1 MKGGYMAKTNSRRTI
16 YLGTIVLGLVTASL
30 YSEPSQQRT
39 FMSPQDA
46 IQATIEASE
55 RNDTAALREIFGADS
70 KNIIE
75 SGDPSQDKT
84 DRAGFASMARQKME
98 INQDSSNADR
108 ATFTIGDEDWP
119 FPVPLV
125 RNDGKWRFDTA
136 AGKMEILAHR
146 IGENEL
152 DAIDMSRAFAEA
164 ELEYAKTPRDGV
176 LEYAQKMKGSSPKH
190 DGLYG
195 EGDTQNP
202 ISNDFANAVASGK
215 PFHGYYFKILTAQ
228 GASAPGGAL
237 NYVVNGRMIG
247 GFALVAWPAEYEAS
261 GVKTFVVS
269 HHGVVFEKDLG
280 SKTSVLVSQMSRF
293 DPDSSWREVRGE

>member
-1 MKGGYMAKTNSRRTI
+1 MSPTNSRRTI
-16 YLGTIVLGLVTASL
+16 YLGTIVLGLTTAIL
-30 YSEPSQQRT
+30 YSAPQQRT
-39 FMSPQDA
+39 FASPQDA

-55 RNDTAALREIFGADS
+55 RNDTAALREIFGPDS
-70 KNIIE
+70 KNLVE
-75 SGDPSQDKT
+75 SGDPNQDKT
-84 DRAGFASMARQKME
+84 DRAGFVSMARQKME
-98 INQDSSNADR
+98 INQDPSNSDR

-125 RNDGKWRFDTA
+125 RTDGKWRFDTA

-152 DAIDMSRAFAEA
+152 NAIDMSRAFAAA

-176 LEYAQKMKGSSPKH
+176 LEYAQKMKSSSAKH
-190 DGLYG
+190 DGLYW
-195 EGDTQNP
+195 EGDTQNL

-228 GASAPGGAL
+228 GASAPGGTL

-247 GFALVAWPAEYEAS
+247 GFALVAWPAEYEVS

-269 HHGVVFEKDLG
+269 HHGMVFEKDLG
-280 SKTSVLVSQMSRF
+280 SKTSVVVSQMNRF